1 VAVGSTDDSVV
12 IRGKPTRPIIGP
24 IAKPKKP
31 AHPNKQPAQLPLE
44 LQVPEPPARPGDEP
58 DFSHITVPA
67 AGSVAKP
74 PMDVAAGDTHDH
86 AGTIIRVLDDDGAAV
101 GPWDPGLESELKIR
115 ALRHLLETRAF
126 DEQAMLLQ
134 RQGKAGFAIQS
145 RGEEA
150 VAVGSA
156 LAVDAT
162 SPGYGPGLDMHFPTY
177 RQSGLLMANEHSLLE
192 MFCQV
197 LSNTGDR
204 LKGAQLPS
212 MHSVPEK
219 GFFSISGNLA
229 TQLIQAVGWAMAS
242 AIEGKRNVAVAWT
255 GEGATAENDF
265 HSALVFASVYQPPV
279 IINVV
284 NNQWAISSFQGIAG
298 GGAATFAQRG
308 TGYGLPT
315 LRVDGNDLLATYA
328 VSDWATRRARAGLGP
343 TLIEWV
349 TYRAGSHS
357 SSDDPSRYRSADAA
371 LRWPLG
377 DPIERLSAHLLAV
390 GALTDDQIVD
400 LRAEVNTRI
409 DATLNEAEKLGTM
422 SSGPRLSA
430 AHMFEYVYA
439 DMPRHLR
446 EQRQDLGI

>member
-1 VAVGSTDDSVV
+1 MEPTDNQPTDPPSD
-12 IRGKPTRPIIGP
+12 RGDRRRAAHDPGRPMDP
-24 IAKPKKP
+24 PV
-31 AHPNKQPAQLPLE
+31 QPMRLS
-44 LQVPEPPARPGDEP
+44 VPEPPARPGDEP
-58 DFSHITVPA
+58 DFSHIDVSP
-67 AGSVAKP
+67 AGSVERP
-74 PMDVAAGDTHDH
+74 PIDVAAGDTHEFT
-86 AGTIIRVLDDDGAAV
+86 GRIIGVLDPQGRSV
-101 GPWDPGLESELKIR
+101 GPWNPDLAPELEIR
-115 ALRHLLETRAF
+115 ALRHMIETRLF
-126 DEQAMLLQ
+126 DEQSMLLQ

-145 RGEEA
+145 KGEEA

-177 RQSGLLMANEHSLLE
+177 RQSGLLMANGHSLLE

-229 TQLIQAVGWAMAS
+229 TQLIQAVGWGMAS

-279 IINVV
+279 IINIV

-298 GGAATFAQRG
+298 GQAATFAQRG
-308 TGYGLPT
+308 TGYGVPT
-315 LRVDGNDLLATYA
+315 LRADGNDLLAVYA
-328 VSDWATRRARAGLGP
+328 VSDWAVRRARSGYGP
-343 TLIEWV
+343 TLIEWI

-371 LRWPLG
+371 TSWPLG
-377 DPIERLSAHLLAV
+377 DPIERLGDHLVAT
-390 GALTDDQIVD
+390 GALDPDGIAAIEADV
-400 LRAEVNTRI
+400 AARI
-409 DATLNEAEKLGTM
+409 DATVAEAEELGTM
-422 SSGPRLSA
+422 NSGPKLSA
-430 AHMFEYVYA
+430 SHMFSHVYA
-439 DMPRHLR
+439 EMPAHLR
-446 EQRQDLGI
+446 EQRHDLGV

>member
-1 VAVGSTDDSVV
+1 M
-12 IRGKPTRPIIGP
+12 
-24 IAKPKKP
+24 
-31 AHPNKQPAQLPLE
+31 AQMRQMRLT
-44 LQVPEPPARPGDEP
+44 VPEPPARPGEEP
-58 DFSHITVPA
+58 DFSHVPIPPAGTVPKLPTDA
-67 AGSVAKP
+67 P
-74 PMDVAAGDTHDH
+74 PEATHPLTT
-86 AGTIIRVLDDDGAAV
+86 TIIRVLDDEGTPV
-101 GPWDPGLESELKIR
+101 GEWVPELADEIKIR
-115 ALRHLLETRAF
+115 ALRHLIETRVF
-126 DEQAMLLQ
+126 DEQALLLQ

-145 RGEEA
+145 KGEEA
-150 VAVGSA
+150 IAVGSA

-177 RQSGLLMANEHSLLE
+177 RQEGLLMANGGNLLE
-192 MFCQV
+192 MTCQL

-284 NNQWAISSFQGIAG
+284 NNQWAISSFQGIAKG
-298 GGAATFAQRG
+298 QSATFAQRG

-315 LRVDGNDLLATYA
+315 LRADGNDLLAVYA
-328 VSDWATRRARAGLGP
+328 VTEWAVERARAGLGP

-357 SSDDPSRYRSADAA
+357 SSDDPSRYRSSEAA
-371 LRWPLG
+371 GNWPLG
-377 DPIERLSAHLLAV
+377 DPIARLEAHLLRAGLITEQEV
-390 GALTDDQIVD
+390 AD
-400 LRAEVNTRI
+400 LWADV
-409 DATLNEAEKLGTM
+409 DATMTATVAEAETYGTM
-422 SSGPRLSA
+422 NSGPQLSA
-430 AHMFEYVYA
+430 KYMFEYVYA
-439 DMPRHLR
+439 EMPEHLR
-446 EQRQDLGI
+446 QQRQDLGV

>member
-1 VAVGSTDDSVV
+1 MT
-12 IRGKPTRPIIGP
+12 
-24 IAKPKKP
+24 
-31 AHPNKQPAQLPLE
+31 

-58 DFSHITVPA
+58 DFSHIVISP
-67 AGSVAKP
+67 AGSVSKP
-74 PMDVAAGDTHDH
+74 PIDVDAGDTHSYT
-86 AGTIIRVLDDDGAAV
+86 GTLIGVLDPDGAAV
-101 GPWDPGLESELKIR
+101 GPWDPDLDSALKVR
-115 ALRHLLETRAF
+115 ALRHMLETRAF
-126 DEQAMLLQ
+126 DEQAILLQ

-177 RQSGLLMANEHSLLE
+177 RQSGLLMANGHSLLE
-192 MFCQV
+192 MCCQI

-242 AIEGKRNVAVAWT
+242 AIEGKRNVAIAWT

-279 IINVV
+279 IINIV

-298 GGAATFAQRG
+298 GEAATFAQRG

-315 LRVDGNDLLATYA
+315 LRADGNDLLATYA
-328 VSDWATRRARAGLGP
+328 VTDWATRRARAGLGP
-343 TLIEWV
+343 TLVEWV

-357 SSDDPSRYRSADAA
+357 SSDDPSRYRSSEAA
-371 LRWPLG
+371 SKWPLG
-377 DPIERLSAHLLAV
+377 DPIERLSAHLIATEAATADEL
-390 GALTDDQIVD
+390 DD
-400 LRAEVNTRI
+400 LRAEVDARI
-409 DATLNEAEKLGTM
+409 DATVAEAEKLGTM

-430 AHMFEYVYA
+430 AHMFEHVYGET
-439 DMPRHLR
+439 PRHLI

>member
-1 VAVGSTDDSVV
+1 MTE
-12 IRGKPTRPIIGP
+12 KRP
-24 IAKPKKP
+24 
-31 AHPNKQPAQLPLE
+31 LRLS
-44 LQVPEPPARPGDEP
+44 VPEPPARPGEEP
-58 DFSHITVPA
+58 DFSHLTIPP
-67 AGSVAKP
+67 AGSVPRP
-74 PMDVAAGDTHDH
+74 PLDVEAGVTHAL
-86 AGTIIRVLDDDGAAV
+86 AGTMIRVLDDDGEAV
-101 GPWDPGLESELKIR
+101 GEWVPEISDQVKIR

-126 DEQAMLLQ
+126 DEQALLLQ

-156 LAVDAT
+156 LAVDAS

-177 RQSGLLMANEHSLLE
+177 RQGGLLLANRHSVVE
-192 MFCQV
+192 MICQL

-279 IINVV
+279 IINIV

-298 GGAATFAQRG
+298 GEAATFAQRG

-315 LRVDGNDLLATYA
+315 LRADGNDLLAVYA
-328 VSDWATRRARAGLGP
+328 VTEWATQRARNGYGP
-343 TLIEWV
+343 SLIEWI
-349 TYRAGSHS
+349 TYRVGSHS
-357 SSDDPSRYRSADAA
+357 SSDDPSRYRAREAPS
-371 LRWPLG
+371 RWPLG
-377 DPIERLSAHLLAV
+377 DPVERLEQHLLRRGAMTPVEIEALHTDVERRLEVAV
-390 GALTDDQIVD
+390 T
-400 LRAEVNTRI
+400 
-409 DATLNEAEKLGTM
+409 EAEAFGTM
-422 SSGPRLSA
+422 NSGPEPEA
-430 AHMFEYVYA
+430 EHMFTHVYA
-439 DMPRHLR
+439 ELPDHLA
-446 EQRQDLGI
+446 EQMVELDEEQEWR

>member
-1 VAVGSTDDSVV
+1 MKLT
-12 IRGKPTRPIIGP
+12 
-24 IAKPKKP
+24 
-31 AHPNKQPAQLPLE
+31 
-44 LQVPEPPARPGDEP
+44 VPEPPARPGEEP
-58 DFSHITVPA
+58 DFSRLVFPA
-67 AGSVAKP
+67 AGAVARPAVDVKP
-74 PMDVAAGDTHDH
+74 EETHPFTT
-86 AGTIIRVLDDDGAAV
+86 TIIRVLDDDGVAV
-101 GPWDPGLESELKIR
+101 GEWAPAIEDALKLR
-115 ALRHLLETRAF
+115 ALRHMVETRAF

-150 VAVGSA
+150 VSVGSA
-156 LAVDAT
+156 LAVEAT

-177 RQSGLLMANEHSLLE
+177 RQSGLLMASGHSHLE
-192 MFCQV
+192 MVCQL
-197 LSNTGDR
+197 LSNSGDR

-279 IINVV
+279 IINVT

-298 GGAATFAQRG
+298 GEAATFAQRG

-315 LRVDGNDLLATYA
+315 LRADGNDLLAVYA
-328 VSDWATRRARAGLGP
+328 VTEWATARARAGRGP

-357 SSDDPSRYRSADAA
+357 SSDDPNRYRSAEAA
-371 LRWPLG
+371 GRWPLG
-377 DPIERLSAHLLAV
+377 DPIERLRDHLLTTE
-390 GALTDDQIVD
+390 ALTLESFEAMQT
-400 LRAEVNTRI
+400 EI
-409 DATLNEAEKLGTM
+409 DAKLSAIVTEAEKLGTM
-422 SSGPRLSA
+422 NSGPKLSA
-430 AHMFEYVYA
+430 AHMFEHVYGE
-439 DMPRHLR
+439 MPAHLR
-446 EQRQDLGI
+446 EQRHDLGV

>member
-1 VAVGSTDDSVV
+1 MTE
-12 IRGKPTRPIIGP
+12 T
-24 IAKPKKP
+24 
-31 AHPNKQPAQLPLE
+31 QPMKLS
-44 LQVPEPPARPGDEP
+44 VPEPAARPGDEP
-58 DFSHITVPA
+58 NFSHIIITPA
-67 AGSVAKP
+67 GELPKP
-74 PMDVAAGDTHDH
+74 PIDVAPGDTRSY
-86 AGTIIRVLDDDGAAV
+86 AGAVIRVLDDNGRPV
-101 GPWDPGLESELKIR
+101 GEWAPDLTDELKRR
-115 ALRHLLETRAF
+115 ALRHLLETRVF

-150 VAVGSA
+150 VSVGAA

-162 SPGYGPGLDMHFPTY
+162 SPGYGQGLDMHFPTY
-177 RQSGLLMANEHSLLE
+177 RQSGLLMANGHSLLE
-192 MFCQV
+192 MFCQI

-242 AIEGKRNVAVAWT
+242 AIEGKRNVALAWT

-265 HSALVFASVYQPPV
+265 HSALVFAKVYQPPV
-279 IINVV
+279 ILNII

-298 GGAATFAQRG
+298 GEAATFAQRG
-308 TGYGLPT
+308 SGYGLPT
-315 LRVDGNDLLATYA
+315 LRADGNDLLAVYA
-328 VSDWATRRARAGLGP
+328 VTDWAVRRARAGYGP

-371 LRWPLG
+371 SSWPLG
-377 DPIERLSAHLLAV
+377 DPIERLSEHLRV
-390 GALTDDQIVD
+390 TGAATDTDIEAI
-400 LRAEVNTRI
+400 RAEVTERL
-409 DATLNEAEKLGTM
+409 DATLTEAEKLGTM
-422 SSGPRLSA
+422 NSGPRLSA
-430 AHMFEYVYA
+430 SHMFEHVYA
-439 DMPRHLR
+439 EIPRHLR
-446 EQRQDLGI
+446 EQRQELGI

>member
-1 VAVGSTDDSVV
+1 M
-12 IRGKPTRPIIGP
+12 R
-24 IAKPKKP
+24 
-31 AHPNKQPAQLPLE
+31 

-58 DFSHITVPA
+58 DFSHIVVTP
-67 AGSVAKP
+67 AGSVSKP
-74 PMDVAAGDTHDH
+74 PIDVAAGDTHDH
-86 AGTIIRVLDDDGAAV
+86 AGAIIRVLDADDAAV
-101 GPWDPGLESELKIR
+101 GPWNPDLEPDLKLR
-115 ALRHLLETRAF
+115 AFRHMLETRAF

-150 VAVGSA
+150 VAVGAA
-156 LAVDAT
+156 LGVDAT
-162 SPGYGPGLDMHFPTY
+162 SPGYGQGLDMHFPTY
-177 RQSGLLMANEHSLLE
+177 RQSGLLMANGHSLLE

-242 AIEGKRNVAVAWT
+242 AIEGERNVAVAWT

-298 GGAATFAQRG
+298 GEAATFAQRG
-308 TGYGLPT
+308 TGYGLPV

-328 VSDWATRRARAGLGP
+328 VSDWATRRARAGFGP

-357 SSDDPSRYRSADAA
+357 SSDDPSRYRSSDAA
-371 LRWPLG
+371 SRWPLG
-377 DPIERLSAHLLAV
+377 DPIERLGNHLIAIGAASADELDAI
-390 GALTDDQIVD
+390 GARVDD
-400 LRAEVNTRI
+400 RI
-409 DATLNEAEKLGTM
+409 EATVAEAEELGTM
-422 SSGPRLSA
+422 NSGPALSA
-430 AHMFEYVYA
+430 SHMFEHVYA
-439 DMPRHLR
+439 DMPRHLI
-446 EQRQDLGI
+446 EQRQDLGV

>member
-1 VAVGSTDDSVV
+1 M
-12 IRGKPTRPIIGP
+12 R
-24 IAKPKKP
+24 
-31 AHPNKQPAQLPLE
+31 

-58 DFSHITVPA
+58 NFSHIIVPA
-67 AGSVAKP
+67 AGSVTKP
-74 PMDVAAGDTHDH
+74 PIDVAAGHTHDH
-86 AGTIIRVLDDDGAAV
+86 AGAIIRVLDDNAAAV
-101 GPWDPGLESELKIR
+101 GPWDPKLDRAAKIR
-115 ALRHLLETRAF
+115 ALRHMLETRAF

-156 LAVDAT
+156 LAVDST
-162 SPGYGPGLDMHFPTY
+162 SPGYGAGLDMHFPTY
-177 RQSGLLMANEHSLLE
+177 RQSGLLMANGHSLLE

-229 TQLIQAVGWAMAS
+229 TQLIQAVGWSMAS

-255 GEGATAENDF
+255 GEGSTAENDF

-298 GGAATFAQRG
+298 GESATFAQRG

-328 VSDWATRRARAGLGP
+328 VSDWATRRARAGFGP

-371 LRWPLG
+371 SRWPFG
-377 DPIERLSAHLLAV
+377 DPIDRLRSHLLAT
-390 GALTDDQIVD
+390 GDANEAALADLQDNVD
-400 LRAEVNTRI
+400 SRIEKAVTR
-409 DATLNEAEKLGTM
+409 AEKLGTM

-430 AHMFEYVYA
+430 SHMFEHVYA
-439 DMPRHLR
+439 DMPHHLQ

>member
-1 VAVGSTDDSVV
+1 MTE
-12 IRGKPTRPIIGP
+12 IRPMRL
-24 IAKPKKP
+24 A
-31 AHPNKQPAQLPLE
+31 
-44 LQVPEPPARPGDEP
+44 VPEPPARPGDEP
-58 DFSHITVPA
+58 DFSRITISP
-67 AGSVAKP
+67 AGSV
-74 PMDVAAGDTHDH
+74 PMPAIDVAAGDTHSYT
-86 AGTIIRVLDDDGAAV
+86 GKIIRVLDEHGRAV
-101 GPWDPGLESELKIR
+101 GPWAPEMSDELRVR

-150 VAVGSA
+150 IAVGSA
-156 LAVDAT
+156 LAVEAT
-162 SPGYGPGLDMHFPTY
+162 SNGYGPGHDMHFPTY
-177 RQSGLLMANEHSLLE
+177 RQSGLLMATGHSLME
-192 MFCQV
+192 MCCQI

-255 GEGATAENDF
+255 GEGSTAENDF

-279 IINVV
+279 IINIV

-298 GGAATFAQRG
+298 GEAATFAQRG

-315 LRVDGNDLLATYA
+315 LRADGNDLLAVYA
-328 VSDWATRRARAGLGP
+328 VSDWAARRARAGLGP
-343 TLIEWV
+343 TLIEWI

-371 LRWPLG
+371 SSWPLG
-377 DPIERLSAHLLAV
+377 DPIERLSAHLIADAV
-390 GALTDDQIVD
+390 LTREDIATMSD
-400 LRAEVNTRI
+400 EVV
-409 DATLNEAEKLGTM
+409 ATIEVTVAEAEKLGTM
-422 SSGPRLSA
+422 NSGPKLSA
-430 AHMFEYVYA
+430 SHMFEHVYA
-439 DMPRHLR
+439 EMPRHLL
-446 EQRQDLGI
+446 EQRQELGI